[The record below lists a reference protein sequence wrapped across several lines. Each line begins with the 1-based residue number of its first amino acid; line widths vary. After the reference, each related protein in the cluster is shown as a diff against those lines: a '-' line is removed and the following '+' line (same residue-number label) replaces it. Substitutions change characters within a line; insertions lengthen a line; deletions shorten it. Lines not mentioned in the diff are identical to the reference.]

1 MNLDITD
8 FSVLKIS
15 QDKEGIRIPLS
26 TQGKLKF
33 QNMFKQESDV
43 RINIL
48 VKKNKHF
55 IVGDYYTDE
64 DKNFLDVVIKPIEFK
79 NQDLELINTIVKR
92 VNKNRKSFIM

>member
-1 MNLDITD
+1 MPFKCTTQKNTYLTIERKAKMNLDITD

-55 IVGDYYTDE
+55 I
-64 DKNFLDVVIKPIEFK
+64 
-79 NQDLELINTIVKR
+79 
-92 VNKNRKSFIM
+92 